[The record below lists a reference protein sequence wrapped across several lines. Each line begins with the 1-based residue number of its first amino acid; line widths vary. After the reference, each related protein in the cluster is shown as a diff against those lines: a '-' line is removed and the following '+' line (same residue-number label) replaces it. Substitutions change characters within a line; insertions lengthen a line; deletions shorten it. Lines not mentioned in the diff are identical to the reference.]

1 VTVDEFLPDGIER
14 THAPGGTHS
23 PMHHGGE
30 FDERIMEAINR
41 AVGTLSHSM
50 TAEHPI
56 VTEQRR
62 AYKVKFATYYLDVNT
77 PPFVILPYQ
86 PNRKRAVIFAG
97 SNTIAVSDE
106 QQGFASGNCWLFWSA
121 TESLEYNGTGKLYA
135 GQSTVGVT
143 SGTATAGWV
152 NVMEEIFD

>member
-1 VTVDEFLPDGIER
+1 MTADIPDSVLR

-23 PMHHGGE
+23 PMHHGGDFSQE
-30 FDERIMEAINR
+30 IAEDLRR
-41 AVGTLSHSM
+41 VVGTSTHSM

-56 VTEQRR
+56 VVEQRR
-62 AYKVKFATYYLDVNT
+62 AFKVKFASYYLDVT
-77 PPFVILPYQ
+77 TQPFVILPYQ
-86 PNRKRAVIFAG
+86 PNRRRAVLFAG

-121 TESLEYNGTGKLYA
+121 TESLEYNGVGRLYV
-135 GQSTVGVT
+135 GQSVVGVT
-143 SGTATAGWV
+143 SGTATAGWI